1 MDVRSLTHASSSP
14 QWAAHAPAAMQ
25 PGTYRNITGN
35 LALAYGLITAS
46 HQSGLR
52 LFLGSYPI
60 TPASD
65 ILHEL
70 SKHKNFNVMTFQAE
84 DEIAAVCAARRVVSE
99 ASEAVVQLLEMG
111 GTETMATDEAQLM
124 ARLQAEQAETDEMC
138 ALRLF
143 RQFAD
148 ELGGQLGERVPP
160 EILNDPVRYEA
171 FVRQRFEQELL
182 REGSQLSRRAESLWA
197 PSGGGSGGGSDG
209 ATTSDG
215 SLPRKQGLL
224 ERMKRM
230 PLFASRVGV
239 EDGAKPLL
247 LSDQAKEG

>member
-1 MDVRSLTHASSSP
+1 MSDGYEPPSL
-14 QWAAHAPAAMQ
+14 AP
-25 PGTYRNITGN
+25 
-35 LALAYGLITAS
+35 LL
-46 HQSGLR
+46 
-52 LFLGSYPI
+52 I
-60 TPASD
+60 TPA
-65 ILHEL
+65 I
-70 SKHKNFNVMTFQAE
+70 TA
-84 DEIAAVCAARRVVSE
+84 AARANQAGGGTHSPSAPPPPLPA
-99 ASEAVVQLLEMG
+99 ASDVEQLAAMFPDYDGEVLGSVLAAAGNMEEAVVQLLEMG

-197 PSGGGSGGGSDG
+197 PSGGGSGGGSDE